1 MVLSSHLV
9 HLVEY
14 LKHDFSP
21 AKDDIIV
28 VFDNYIRDTE
38 SSEMWSRS
46 KEN

>member
-1 MVLSSHLV
+1 MVLLSHLAN
-9 HLVEY
+9 LVEY